1 MAFFVRHKKPGP
13 LKPTA
18 NPYPSRLQRWRHSLG
33 LSFILIMVLGGFL
46 RFYGPFYD
54 VVQRRLFEITA
65 WVQGVAF
72 QPFRETHALLKD
84 THTFMSLKEEHERL
98 QKENDALKSQ
108 LQALKNVRHE
118 NVVLRE
124 SLNVPAFETYGH
136 ITARIISTPYDG
148 QKHFFLIA
156 VGHQEGAEKDQA
168 VIVPEGV
175 VGRIEKVGEH
185 IARVLLLNDV
195 SSRTPVMTTLSGQ
208 KAILAGDGS
217 SSPTLVYV
225 ADIRKI
231 QKGEEVVTSG
241 LGGIFPPGLPVGIVD
256 DILNGKITVRSY
268 IPFQKLEWVHILKPN
283 FEDFHKDMSTFLEEE

>member
-33 LSFILIMVLGGFL
+33 LSFILIMVLGGIL
-46 RFYGPFYD
+46 RFYSPFYD
-54 VVQRRLFEITA
+54 VIQQRLFEVTA
-65 WVQGVAF
+65 WVQGVTI
-72 QPFRETHALLKD
+72 QPFQETHALLKD
-84 THTFMSLKEEHERL
+84 THTFMDLKEEHARL
-98 QKENDALKSQ
+98 QKENEMLKSQ
-108 LQALKNVRHE
+108 LQTLKTLRHE
-118 NVVLRE
+118 NAVLRTN
-124 SLNVPAFETYGH
+124 LKVPAFEAYGH

-156 VGHQEGAEKDQA
+156 AGRKESVGKDQA

-185 IARVLLLNDV
+185 IARVLLFNDV
-195 SSRTPVMTTLSGQ
+195 SSRIPVMTSLSGQ

-225 ADIRKI
+225 EDIRRI

-241 LGGIFPPGLPVGIVD
+241 LGGIFPPGLSVGVVG
-256 DILNGKITVRSY
+256 DILNGKITVKSC
-268 IPFQKLEWVHILKPN
+268 IPFQKLEWIQVLKPN
-283 FEDFHKDMSTFLEEE
+283 FEDFPKDMSALLEEE